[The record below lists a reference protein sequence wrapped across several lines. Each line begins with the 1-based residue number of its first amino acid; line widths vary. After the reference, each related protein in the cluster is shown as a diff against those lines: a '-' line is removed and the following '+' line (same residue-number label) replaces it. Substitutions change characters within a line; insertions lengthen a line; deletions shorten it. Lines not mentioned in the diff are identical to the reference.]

1 MIEGIPRCPG
11 RDIITSPKEIVLNG
25 CTMPDMTEIGTDW
38 RVVDGVATAWF
49 DAPSL
54 IEAVALA
61 GRIGELSAE
70 IVVDVRA
77 TGVRV
82 RLDSD
87 VHTAAVSAAALDL
100 GLVANAAVL
109 QHVSVVFESA
119 NPTGVRQFWQ
129 RVLDYVPGQ
138 DGGLV
143 DPLRRDPAIRIR
155 QSTEPRPLRNR
166 IHLDVVRPAVA
177 VEQVGLGEASG
188 PYGVCHT
195 DPDGNE
201 VDLVPGEALGE
212 ALGIAD
218 WQAVFSAM
226 ACYRTTSPKQQRDLA
241 AAAAALA
248 DDTGFPLLIDLRPG
262 LVIID
267 SGKDQW
273 EDDAHGLE
281 LDFNDLA
288 GNIQAAAREL
298 GAPPDPGLP
307 RFAQLFLDA
316 ADVDAVRAF
325 WVAALGY
332 THDRRAGVNDIH
344 DPRRLN
350 PVLVFQELDALETD
364 RRRQRNRIHF
374 ELAVPSDLGQTR
386 LATTVAAGGRLL
398 DEKENRWRVADPEGN
413 EMVIV
418 SET

>member
-1 MIEGIPRCPG
+1 MGSTVPG
-11 RDIITSPKEIVLNG
+11 
-25 CTMPDMTEIGTDW
+25 MTGIGTDW

-54 IEAVALA
+54 TAGAALA
-61 GRIGELSAE
+61 GRVVELSAG
-70 IVVDVRA
+70 IVVDLRA

-87 VHTAAVSAAALDL
+87 EHAEPVSAAARDL
-100 GLVANAAVL
+100 GLAANPAVPQQL
-109 QHVSVVFESA
+109 SVVFESA
-119 NPTGVRQFWQ
+119 NPSEVRRFWE
-129 RVLDYVPGQ
+129 RVLDYAPGE
-138 DGGLV
+138 DGGLA

-155 QSTEPRPLRNR
+155 PSTEPRPLRNR
-166 IHLDVVRPAVA
+166 IHLDVVRPAAV
-177 VEQVGLGEASG
+177 VEQASPGEASG
-188 PYGVCHT
+188 PYGVRHT

-201 VDLVPGEALGE
+201 VDLVPGAALGE
-212 ALGIAD
+212 RIGTAD

-226 ACYRTTSPKQQRDLA
+226 ACYRITSPTQQRDLA

-248 DDTGFPLLIDLRPG
+248 DDTGFPLLVDLRPG

-273 EDDAHGLE
+273 EDDAHGLG
-281 LDFNDLA
+281 FTDLA
-288 GNIQAAAREL
+288 GNLQTAAREL
-298 GAPPDPGLP
+298 GATADPGLP

-316 ADVDAVRAF
+316 ADVAAVRAF

-332 THDRRAGVNDIH
+332 THDRRAGVSDIH

-350 PVLVFQELDALETD
+350 PVLVFQELDASETE
-364 RRRQRNRIHF
+364 RRRQRNRIHV
-374 ELAVPSDLGQTR
+374 EIAVPSDLAQMR

-398 DEKENRWRVADPEGN
+398 EESEDRWRVADPEDN

-418 SET
+418 SGA

>member
-1 MIEGIPRCPG
+1 MVSIVPG
-11 RDIITSPKEIVLNG
+11 
-25 CTMPDMTEIGTDW
+25 MTEIGTDW

-54 IEAVALA
+54 IEGAALA
-61 GRIGELSAE
+61 GRIVELSAE
-70 IVVDVRA
+70 IVVDLRA
-77 TGVRV
+77 TGMRV
-82 RLDSD
+82 RLDS
-87 VHTAAVSAAALDL
+87 HEHAEAVSAAARDL
-100 GLVANAAVL
+100 GLAANPAVL
-109 QHVSVVFESA
+109 QHLSVVFESA
-119 NPTGVRQFWQ
+119 NPSVVTRFWQ
-129 RVLDYVPGQ
+129 RVLDYAPGE
-138 DGGLV
+138 DGGLA

-166 IHLDVVRPAVA
+166 VHLDVVRPAGA
-177 VEQVGLGEASG
+177 IEQAIEQANLGEASG

-201 VDLVPGEALGE
+201 VDLVPGAALGE
-212 ALGIAD
+212 GIGTAD

-226 ACYRTTSPKQQRDLA
+226 ACYRITSPAQQRDLA

-248 DDTGFPLLIDLRPG
+248 DDAGFPLLVDLRPG

-273 EDDAHGLE
+273 DGDAHGLE
-281 LDFNDLA
+281 LDFTDLA
-288 GNIQAAAREL
+288 ADLQTAAREL
-298 GAPPDPGLP
+298 GANADPGLP

-316 ADVDAVRAF
+316 ADVAAVRAF

-332 THDRRAGVNDIH
+332 THDRRAGVSDIH

-350 PVLVFQELDALETD
+350 PVLVFQELDTSETE

-374 ELAVPSDLGQTR
+374 ELAVPSDLAQTR
-386 LATTVAAGGRLL
+386 LATTLAAGGRLL
-398 DEKENRWRVADPEGN
+398 DESKDRWRVADPEGN

-418 SET
+418 GEA